1 MNSTSK
7 KIPNV
12 LDRYKKFKIINEII
26 EKKIKSVE
34 NKCLIPMSYGSY
46 SLNNIIFLIKRIG
59 SDSSYGSVYLSK
71 INKYLFATKVQLL
84 TDNTYKE
91 LEVLEL
97 VTNNAIK
104 TQNIHLP
111 LMYDNLQCNFFDKYS
126 LNSKVPINLL
136 NDEKENKNI
145 NKYYST
151 FVELADGDLGTYL
164 SKNNDLSNYK
174 LNNILSQCFISIL
187 SCHLIKINHYD
198 THLNNFLY
206 HIIKK
211 NNSCFHYKYK
221 DLEFYIENLGL
232 NWIIWDFG
240 YSKNITLFSN
250 NDYKTDYLMF
260 IGSLI
265 DYYDKINFTFKRY
278 LIDLFN
284 IIDLF
289 KSDYELIKYLLEKQ
303 ILFSDKPIGKIIATI
318 IL

>member
-1 MNSTSK
+1 
-7 KIPNV
+7 
-12 LDRYKKFKIINEII
+12 
-26 EKKIKSVE
+26 
-34 NKCLIPMSYGSY
+34 MSYGSY

-211 NNSCFHYKYK
+211 NNSCFQYKYK
-221 DLEFYIENLGL
+221 NLIFYIENLGL

-240 YSKNITLFSN
+240 YSKTITLFSN
-250 NDYKTDYLMF
+250 NDYKTDYLML

-265 DYYDKINFTFKRY
+265 EYYNKINITKFKFY
-278 LIDLFN
+278 LMNLYD

>member
-1 MNSTSK
+1 MSSSK
-7 KIPNV
+7 KIPNI

-211 NNSCFHYKYK
+211 NNSCFQYKYK
-221 DLEFYIENLGL
+221 NLIFYIENLGL

-240 YSKNITLFSN
+240 YSKTITLFSN
-250 NDYKTDYLMF
+250 NDYKTDYLML

-265 DYYDKINFTFKRY
+265 EYYNKINIIKFKFY
-278 LIDLFN
+278 LMNLYD

-289 KSDYELIKYLLEKQ
+289 KNDYELIKYLLEKQ